1 MLKEQ
6 DVKTF
11 ESYKKAMR
19 AAAGQIRD
27 GTKFCI
33 FNDVQIPDATGKM
46 RPVKT
51 FLVVGSPL
59 GVVKPLLAHL
69 KGARKP
75 LCEGTCSLEEGKVA
89 LKGQKVPFGAMKAQA
104 TFFKDLLGKPVTI
117 PAGAKDEDEEEEQE
131 VEGKAPAAVT
141 AVPAPPPM
149 PASPLGPKPPVTNLA
164 ASTLNPPLPPPPMP
178 AGPPIP
184 KPPLT
189 NLPGST
195 LKPPPP
201 PPMPAGPPIPKPPL
215 TNLPGSTLKPPPPP
229 MPPSAGKPPAP
240 PAPPA
245 PSAHEPHPVR
255 LAKASV
261 AWHGTRSIVDGQCNQ
276 LKAAI
281 RTHYGK
287 SHPAVMKEI
296 DSNMHK
302 IDAIVGQLDHKLA
315 DSLKKASSAAN
326 DAARVA
332 ELRVAREILNSYI
345 RYVNTEPLIA
355 HIDQNP
361 FGVKCNLRQVLASSL
376 KEMTQSLVA

>member
-1 MLKEQ
+1 MQFKEQ

-19 AAAGQIRD
+19 ANAAQIKD

-33 FNDVQIPDATGKM
+33 FNEVQIPDATGKM
-46 RPVKT
+46 RTVKP
-51 FLVVGSPL
+51 FLVVGVPL
-59 GVVKPLLAHL
+59 GMVKPLLAHL

-75 LCEGTCSLEEGKVA
+75 LCEGTCSVEEGKIA
-89 LKGQKVPFGAMKAQA
+89 LKGQKVPFGALKAQA

-117 PAGAKDEDEEEEQE
+117 PAGAKEEDEEEEAE
-131 VEGKAPAAVT
+131 VEGKAPPAAAT
-141 AVPAPPPM
+141 PAPPPM
-149 PASPLGPKPPVTNLA
+149 PAATTIPKPPPPMPA
-164 ASTLNPPLPPPPMP
+164 ATAIPKPPPPMP

-189 NLPGST
+189 NPLAST

-201 PPMPAGPPIPKPPL
+201 PAPPTTGKP
-215 TNLPGSTLKPPPPP
+215 TG
-229 MPPSAGKPPAP
+229 PPAP
-240 PAPPA
+240 PAPA
-245 PSAHEPHPVR
+245 AHEPHPVR

-261 AWHGTRSIVDGQCNQ
+261 AWHGTRGIVDGQCNQ

-296 DSNMHK
+296 DNNMHK
-302 IDAIVGQLDHKLA
+302 IDAITGKLDHKLA
-315 DSLKKASSAAN
+315 ESLQKASSAAN
-326 DAARVA
+326 DGARVA
-332 ELRVAREILNSYI
+332 ELRVARGILNEYI
-345 RYVNTEPLIA
+345 RYVNSEPLIA

-361 FGVKCNLRQVLASSL
+361 FGVKCNLRQVLATSL
-376 KEMTQSLVA
+376 NHMTQSLVA